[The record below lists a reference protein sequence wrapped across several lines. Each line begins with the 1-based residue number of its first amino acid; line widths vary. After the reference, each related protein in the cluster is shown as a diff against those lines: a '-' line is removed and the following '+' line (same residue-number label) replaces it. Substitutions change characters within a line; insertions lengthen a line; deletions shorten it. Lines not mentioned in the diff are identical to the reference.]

1 MALLTVSRQ
10 SGSRGEEIT
19 DLLAHALGLRLVDK
33 QTLESAL
40 IRHGVPETNVER
52 YDEKKPGF
60 WDLFSTERDRYYHY
74 LKASIFETA
83 LDGDQIIL
91 GRGAPVILGEVPGV
105 LHLRII
111 APVETRVRRLMKEH
125 GCDDYHARKLLTRHD
140 HDRSGFYHVYFNV
153 DWNSADLYDV
163 TFNTATT
170 TPEMVVAA
178 VQSLLAAPAV
188 ADAAERTRE
197 RLTELATAQQ
207 ILTRIIFQEKIPLRF
222 PAVEVHGG
230 TATIS
235 GAVSVHANIER
246 CTEIARAASG
256 IDSVDTRI
264 ACVPENYD
272 GAYM

>member
-1 MALLTVSRQ
+1 MALITVSRQ

-19 DLLAHALGLRLVDK
+19 DLLARTLGLRLIDK
-33 QTLESAL
+33 QTLESVL
-40 IRHGVPETNVER
+40 VRHGVPETNVER

-83 LDGDQIIL
+83 RDGNQIIL

-111 APVETRVRRLMKEH
+111 APLETRVQRLMEER
-125 GCDDYHARKLLTRHD
+125 GCDEVHARKLVHRHD

-153 DWNSADLYDV
+153 DWDSAELYDL
-163 TFNTATT
+163 TFNTTKV
-170 TPEMVVAA
+170 TPEMVVSS
-178 VQSLLAAPAV
+178 VESLIAAPSFS
-188 ADAAERTRE
+188 DAAKHTEE

-230 TATIS
+230 TAVIS
-235 GAVSVHANIER
+235 GAVTVCANVDR
-246 CTEIARAASG
+246 CSEIARAAEG
-256 IDSVDTRI
+256 IDNVESRI